1 MLACVALAALLN
13 GCQQESAESESPAII
28 GKNGSLMAPVVD
40 LNSAPKQ
47 QPDADATPQQIV
59 TQFLQALSQGD
70 ADVVTQLLTEKARVE
85 TKKHQLAVQPP
96 GTAAAQYQ
104 VGKVELVEGGA
115 YVNSIW
121 SEPATDGNRQR
132 YEIVWV
138 LRSQTD
144 GWRVAGMAARID
156 PNRELTYLNF
166 EDPQEMLSKWESVD
180 TELANRPA
188 DSNAPRVSERPARPA
203 PR

>member
-1 MLACVALAALLN
+1 
-13 GCQQESAESESPAII
+13 
-28 GKNGSLMAPVVD
+28 
-40 LNSAPKQ
+40 
-47 QPDADATPQQIV
+47 
-59 TQFLQALSQGD
+59 TQFLQALCQGD

-85 TKKHQLAVQPP
+85 TKKHQLAVQRP

-121 SEPATDGNRQR
+121 SEPSADGDRHR

-188 DSNAPRVSERPARPA
+188 DNNALRVSERPARPA